1 MTGSSRYTRAIS
13 HEVEDIERRLRRLQ
27 RGSERQGKGASS
39 NARDA
44 AEGLSEALGSALSN
58 WADRFRDGA
67 YSLGERS
74 ATFGKDSAP
83 YGTAALDRVSSETE
97 QRPLIAVAVAFGDGV
112 LVGMAM
118 HCRG

>member
-1 MTGSSRYTRAIS
+1 MTGFSRYTRAIS

-67 YSLGERS
+67 YSLGDRS
-74 ATFGKDSAP
+74 ATLVKTRHGM
-83 YGTAALDRVSSETE
+83 GL
-97 QRPLIAVAVAFGDGV
+97 QRLIAFQARLNNVHS
-112 LVGMAM
+112 LPSQ
-118 HCRG
+118 

>member
-27 RGSERQGKGASS
+27 HGIERQGKGASS

-67 YSLGERS
+67 ASIGATPANRDGALPS
-74 ATFGKDSAP
+74 ASGHH
-83 YGTAALDRVSSETE
+83 
-97 QRPLIAVAVAFGDGV
+97 Q
-112 LVGMAM
+112 
-118 HCRG
+118 